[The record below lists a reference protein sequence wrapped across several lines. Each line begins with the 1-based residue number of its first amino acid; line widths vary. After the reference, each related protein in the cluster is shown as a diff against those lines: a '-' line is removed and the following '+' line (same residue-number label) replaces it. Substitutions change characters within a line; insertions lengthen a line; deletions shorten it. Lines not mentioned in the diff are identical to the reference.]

1 MVLIK
6 LREAVQL
13 LEENGILGAETKQK
27 EQAVK
32 RLLNQGLILGQ
43 KPPKNQPKIG
53 WQVDLDSLNEYIQ
66 IGNLKKSDM
75 VKELIELRRKVRE
88 LEFHRVQ
95 TTDDIPLEDAIRSVE
110 GTSSATHVSE
120 VQQEE
125 KTEKT
130 EKTEK
135 EKPSESIVEVP
146 KEHEFT
152 VSKLVV
158 LERKNSK
165 TYKVEFLLNKEHF
178 EGIVSTEYN
187 VQFVEIASETKK
199 YVLGESEEQSMYLE
213 ALARK
218 MSANIVRKL
227 KAFDKKNE

>member
-6 LREAVQL
+6 LREAVEI
-13 LEENGILGAETKQK
+13 LEKSGILGEETKQK

-75 VKELIELRRKVRE
+75 VKELIELRRKVKE
-88 LEFHRVQ
+88 LEFHHVQ
-95 TTDDIPLEDAIRSVE
+95 TTDDIPLEDAIRSIG
-110 GTSSATHVSE
+110 GTSSATHDSD

-130 EKTEK
+130 EE
-135 EKPSESIVEVP
+135 EKPSELDSEVP
-146 KEHEFT
+146 NEHDFT

-158 LERKNSK
+158 LAKENSK
-165 TYKVEFLLNKEHF
+165 TYKVEFLLNKERF

-213 ALARK
+213 ALAMK

-227 KAFDKKNE
+227 KAFDKKNGQS